1 MTPEQRAAIVAA
13 IYAGNKIE
21 AIKLTRAA
29 MGGGLAESKEWVE
42 KVEAELRL
50 QHPEKFTA
58 PPKGKGC
65 VGLLAGVAVV
75 IAGVIYL
82 TAW

>member
-1 MTPEQRAAIVAA
+1 MPPEQRAAIVAA

-21 AIKLTRAA
+21 AIKLTRTA
-29 MGGGLAESKEWVE
+29 MDSGLAESKQWVE
-42 KVEAELRL
+42 KLEAELRL
-50 QHPEKFTA
+50 QNPEKFTS

-75 IAGVIYL
+75 VAGLIYL